1 MKFSNSIKGIKLYFF
16 LIVIVLVSG
25 SFYTQD
31 ECLLKIPAVNKDVTW
46 LKKYT
51 SIYEIFNQDQW
62 EKNTKRSF
70 DSNGVH
76 ITLGQW
82 GPYHPVNA
90 CHYAL
95 FCYDE
100 YKNSGNERFKTAFLN
115 QVKFLMN
122 PQNYTS
128 FDSDKIGYHYKF
140 TFHDLKNPFFSSLAQ
155 GEAISVLI
163 RYYALTKDANA
174 LELIVKAKNFMVYPE
189 AKGGCYSINP
199 EGNEWMEEYPNSKQ
213 EAHNFSGFYI
223 AVIALGEYSKLFPS
237 DTATSNLF
245 QRLLQSGKMSHKI
258 YDNGSGILYNRG
270 DKRLCAPGYLKWL
283 TNVMLHVYEFT
294 GDKFFLYQHQI
305 WATYSSGKD
314 YVDIGV
320 KKDYYNWAVPI
331 ELVNGKYLPKEEI
344 IKTRNSI
351 DYLVKEIYPAT
362 LKEAAK
368 INDKNAYAA
377 VNFFMNDTISQKPFV
392 LMEPK
397 TTAEIA
403 KLSVQLNKETMSEK
417 SIEIK
422 YQTLSDKGWRNVK
435 IINFDTI
442 APKNF
447 IYSFEKIHCSSI
459 KVFFNVHEKDKILPV
474 TELKIFKA
482 DTIEVMPE
490 YYFYTTAPYQLAKN
504 KAELNCSFNGVEDY
518 NVFVR
523 KSDTKEKLK
532 NTYYEILE
540 TNNKL
545 PIQISEQNKFYQF
558 LVVFG
563 RKNNQSS
570 LKKVELN

>member
-1 MKFSNSIKGIKLYFF
+1 MVN
-16 LIVIVLVSG
+16 G

-31 ECLLKIPAVNKDVTW
+31 ECLLKIPPVNKDVTW
-46 LKKYT
+46 IKKYT

-62 EKNTKRSF
+62 EKNPKRSF

-140 TFHDLKNPFFSSLAQ
+140 SFHDLKNPFFSSLAQ

-163 RYYALTKDANA
+163 RYYALTKDADA
-174 LELIVKAKNFMVYPE
+174 LELIVKAKNFMIYPE

-223 AVIALGEYSKLFPS
+223 AVIALGEYAKLFPS

-314 YVDIGV
+314 YVDVGV
-320 KKDYYNWAVPI
+320 KKDYYNWAVPV
-331 ELVNGKYLPKEEI
+331 EPVNGKYVPKDDI
-344 IKTRNSI
+344 IKARNSI

-362 LKEAAK
+362 LKEAAR
-368 INDKNAYAA
+368 INDKNTYAA
-377 VNFFMNDTISQKPFV
+377 VNFFMNDTTVQKPYV
-392 LMEPK
+392 LMELK
-397 TTAEIA
+397 SIAELT
-403 KLSVQLNKETMSEK
+403 KLSVQLNKETLSEK
-417 SIEIK
+417 GIEIK
-422 YQTLSDKGWRNVK
+422 YQTPNDKGWRNVK
-435 IINFDTI
+435 IKSLDTL
-442 APKNF
+442 APKYF
-447 IYSFEKIHCSSI
+447 IYSFEKIRCSSI
-459 KVFFNVHEKDKILPV
+459 KLFFNINEKDKILPV
-474 TELKIFKA
+474 TELKIFKP

-490 YYFYTTAPYQLAKN
+490 YYFYTSTPYQLTEN
-504 KAELNCSFNGVEDY
+504 KAELNCSFNGVVDY

-545 PIQISEQNKFYQF
+545 PIIISEQNKFYQF
-558 LVVFG
+558 LIVFG
-563 RKNNQSS
+563 IKNNQSS
-570 LKKVELN
+570 LTKVDIN